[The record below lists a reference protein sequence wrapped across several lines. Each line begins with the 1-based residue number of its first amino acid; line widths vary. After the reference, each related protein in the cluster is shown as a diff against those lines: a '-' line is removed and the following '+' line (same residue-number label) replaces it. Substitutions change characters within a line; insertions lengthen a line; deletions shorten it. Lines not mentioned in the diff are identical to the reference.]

1 MKRKIIILLLV
12 SLFSILFLPAVAS
25 AKTSES
31 EPWKDYNL
39 EASQKELEK
48 STKGQVNFDIKKYVV
63 DVFQGKKEFSGK
75 EILSDI
81 QSELV
86 KQLEQQKQALV
97 KLLIFG
103 VLAGVFANFGSSMG
117 RKELGETGFF
127 VVYML
132 LFTTLSGAFIQAFQI
147 AEKMMQGLLDFVK
160 VFFPSFCL
168 SLSASQGSATGYGVY
183 QVSMFAMY
191 LAENVLVKVV
201 LPGIQVYFFLALANQ
216 LLKEQRFSK
225 LVELI
230 RSFLRWVM
238 KTLFGVVL
246 GLQGVQM
253 LILPVSEQVKKNV
266 LLKGLSGVP
275 GVGGALG
282 TVAETVVG
290 TGTVIKSAIGVGGV
304 IAICLICMIPLIQ
317 VGTYAVVN
325 LAGAAII
332 QPITDKRIVA
342 SVSVAAESGKLLT
355 RFVSMGALMFLC
367 CLAMVIGMTNVR

>member
-1 MKRKIIILLLV
+1 
-12 SLFSILFLPAVAS
+12 
-25 AKTSES
+25 
-31 EPWKDYNL
+31 
-39 EASQKELEK
+39 
-48 STKGQVNFDIKKYVV
+48 
-63 DVFQGKKEFSGK
+63 
-75 EILSDI
+75 
-81 QSELV
+81 
-86 KQLEQQKQALV
+86 
-97 KLLIFG
+97 
-103 VLAGVFANFGSSMG
+103 MG

-132 LFTTLSGAFIQAFQI
+132 LFTTLSGAFVQAFQI
-147 AEKMMQGLLDFVK
+147 SAKVMDGLLDFVK

-183 QVSMFAMY
+183 QISMFAMY
-191 LAENVLVKVV
+191 LAENVLIKMV
-201 LPGIQVYFFLALANQ
+201 LPGIQIYFFLAMANQ

-238 KTLFGVVL
+238 KTLFGIVM
-246 GLQGVQM
+246 GLQGVQL
-253 LILPVSEQVKKNV
+253 LIMPISDQVKKNV
-266 LLKGLSGVP
+266 LMKGLSVVP
-275 GVGGALG
+275 GVGGALN

-304 IAICLICMIPLIQ
+304 IAICLICLIPLIQ
-317 VGTYAVVN
+317 VGMYAAIN
-325 LAGAAII
+325 LAGAAMI